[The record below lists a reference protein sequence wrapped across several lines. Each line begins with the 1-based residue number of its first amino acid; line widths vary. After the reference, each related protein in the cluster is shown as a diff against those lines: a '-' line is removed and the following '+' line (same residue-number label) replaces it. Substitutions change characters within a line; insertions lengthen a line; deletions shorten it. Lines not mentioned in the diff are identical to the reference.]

1 MNAYGLRVIK
11 KMMWEGSDTRD
22 WFITLGTP
30 FMLPLLM
37 GSLIETLIG
46 NRNTDT
52 ERVTILKYIIRLTQI
67 DYTLS
72 HCHKEKSI
80 ATNGFCS
87 QGWKSQKILYFCPLI
102 LINLSLVTTWGN
114 KRPQR
119 LKGAHKFQ
127 ALSIQRK

>member
-1 MNAYGLRVIK
+1 
-11 KMMWEGSDTRD
+11 
-22 WFITLGTP
+22 
-30 FMLPLLM
+30 M

-46 NRNTDT
+46 NMNTDT

-87 QGWKSQKILYFCPLI
+87 QG
-102 LINLSLVTTWGN
+102 
-114 KRPQR
+114 
-119 LKGAHKFQ
+119 
-127 ALSIQRK
+127 

>member
-1 MNAYGLRVIK
+1 
-11 KMMWEGSDTRD
+11 
-22 WFITLGTP
+22 
-30 FMLPLLM
+30 MLPLLM

-46 NRNTDT
+46 NMNTDT

-87 QGWKSQKILYFCPLI
+87 QG
-102 LINLSLVTTWGN
+102 
-114 KRPQR
+114 
-119 LKGAHKFQ
+119 
-127 ALSIQRK
+127 